1 MNKGIKFRIY
11 PNKEQQNLINR
22 TLGCVRFIYN
32 QGLAYRIAQYKAGE
46 KANYTA
52 TSAMLTEMKQQEE
65 YAFLKEADSIALQQ
79 ALRDLDR
86 AYQNFFMHLGKYPCF
101 KSKHNHHQSY
111 RTLNQGDNI
120 RIVDGKLKLPKLGF
134 VKVKQSMEIGH
145 INNATIERTP
155 TGKYFAVLN
164 VDFEPIPLEPTDA
177 VIGLDVGIKAFAT
190 YSNGNIIPN
199 HKRLEKAQRKLRR
212 EQRKLSRKAKGSVNR
227 NKQRKRVAAVR
238 EKITNQRN
246 DFLQKLSTT
255 LINENQVICVEDLN
269 VSNMLKNHKLAKSIS
284 SVSWSKFFTML
295 EYKAHW
301 YGRTVQKVPTT
312 YPSSQLCGS
321 CGYKNPLVKNLAV
334 RKWICP
340 SCGASHDRDINA
352 AKNILTKGLA
362 MIT

>member
-11 PNKEQQNLINR
+11 PNKEQQSLINR
-22 TLGCVRFIYN
+22 ILGCARFIYN
-32 QGLAYRIAQYKAGE
+32 QGLAYRIAQYKAG
-46 KANYTA
+46 KKTNYTA
-52 TSAMLTEMKQQEE
+52 TNAMLTKMKQQEE

-86 AYQNFFMHLGKYPCF
+86 AYQNFFKRLSKYPCF

-134 VKVKQSMEIGH
+134 VKVKQSMEVGH
-145 INNATIERTP
+145 INNVTVERTP

-164 VDFEPIPLEPTDA
+164 VDFEPMQLEPADA

-190 YSNGNIIPN
+190 DSNGNTIPN
-199 HKRLEKAQRKLRR
+199 HKYLEKAQRKLRR
-212 EQRKLSRKAKGSVNR
+212 EQRKLSRKVKGSANR
-227 NKQRKRVAAVR
+227 NKQRKRVAAVH

-246 DFLQKLSTT
+246 DFLQKLSTI
-255 LINENQVICVEDLN
+255 LINENQIICVEDLK
-269 VSNMLKNHKLAKSIS
+269 VSNMVKNHKLAKSIF

-295 EYKAHW
+295 EYKAAL
-301 YGRTVQKVPTT
+301 YGRTVQRVSTT

-321 CGYKNPLVKNLAV
+321 CGYKNPLIKNLAV

-340 SCGASHDRDINA
+340 SCGAVHDRDVNA
-352 AKNILTKGLA
+352 AQNILKRGLA
-362 MIT
+362 MIV